1 MTGDVEKFSEIDLNI
16 SGKVRFGDGSAVE
29 IVGKGSVLFLCKNG
43 IDQWLLHDVFYI
55 PKLKSNLIS
64 LGQLTETGHKI
75 GMDDDW
81 LEVVDKLSGKL
92 IMKVLR
98 TKNRLYKIEMQP
110 ARPVCLMGSIEEP
123 AWLWHARLGHVNF
136 RSMKVLGE
144 KEMATGVPK
153 ITHPEQVC
161 HGCLAGKQTRKAF
174 PYTTSFRAD
183 KPLQLVYVDWCGPI
197 TPATP
202 AGNNY
207 FMLLVDDFSRWM
219 CVYMLKS
226 KDQASDVSAKYKA
239 EVENQ
244 TRQKIKVLRS
254 HRGGEFL
261 SGIFAEICEDAGIRR
276 QLTAP
281 YSPQQNGVVERRN
294 RTVMEMAR
302 CMLKGMKIPGKFWGE
317 AVRHAVYL
325 LNRLPSKPMGEVT
338 PFEAWNGRKPHLGHL
353 RVFGCL
359 SHAKQTAPHPKKLDD
374 RSHKMVYFGVAEGS
388 KAHRLYDPVQKRIIV
403 SRDVIFEEAV
413 MWGWIGE
420 SVDNLMDFQVEE
432 KYGDDNMYW
441 ETDNVDQ
448 EPVQVQEE
456 QGGVHVPDD
465 PQSPE
470 AVSGNDAA
478 KNPPQEGIWSQ
489 VDAQQNSELLDNDH
503 SDSEPV
509 HFRNLS
515 EIYQDTEEVELAE
528 SDVEVFLA

>member
-1 MTGDVEKFSEIDLNI
+1 
-16 SGKVRFGDGSAVE
+16 
-29 IVGKGSVLFLCKNG
+29 
-43 IDQWLLHDVFYI
+43 
-55 PKLKSNLIS
+55 
-64 LGQLTETGHKI
+64 
-75 GMDDDW
+75 
-81 LEVVDKLSGKL
+81 
-92 IMKVLR
+92 
-98 TKNRLYKIEMQP
+98 
-110 ARPVCLMGSIEEP
+110 
-123 AWLWHARLGHVNF
+123 
-136 RSMKVLGE
+136 
-144 KEMATGVPK
+144 
-153 ITHPEQVC
+153 
-161 HGCLAGKQTRKAF
+161 
-174 PYTTSFRAD
+174 
-183 KPLQLVYVDWCGPI
+183 
-197 TPATP
+197 
-202 AGNNY
+202 
-207 FMLLVDDFSRWM
+207 
-219 CVYMLKS
+219 MLKS

-254 HRGGEFL
+254 DRGGEFL